1 MNPDHPLLR
10 RAQDALRRQL
20 VANKTRLEDDLREK
34 QSAVKSAKLQRES
47 IGVELYGFQQTLA
60 KLQLALEQ
68 THQNY
73 VVVSGV
79 RSQAETN
86 LSQLR
91 GTAGSEELGTKKE
104 RGQVEKFQSE
114 LDRLSATLKQ
124 IEGYNEAMKGEIAVT
139 RRAAYAAEEAA
150 SKQERAKM
158 VQDFRIDTMQEDL
171 KSAQQSLALHSAQAE
186 AQRRETR
193 AAMETLAEAE
203 TEMESVHFEKKQLVA
218 QWRGSLLAIQ
228 RRDEALSAIQDS
240 VREQQQQALS
250 IEQEIAGYRKD
261 VVREAVRGE
270 QLSGVLRK
278 VEADTQFVVKQP
290 PQDSHPAAI
299 LIGDGRQGEGG
310 NEQENSPDSPASLA
324 VITSPLF
331 PLSPSPSLAFSPEGG
346 QRPRLI
352 PVTPALRVHCGG
364 GPAGVSVMSADMS
377 DALGCPSRK
386 PLAHPPACRQPSAP
400 VPARRPCILR
410 SLPLTSPLPC
420 MEVSQEKGAR
430 LQEMYAKLAKSLEHT
445 EEQIKRA
452 SGETKAVRGEA
463 VAVERAAAKIT
474 AEVRTIEEETLA
486 ALGEQTTAGKSSSK
500 TAGDT
505 LELRRRVREEEML
518 AVETENELAK
528 LQIDILN
535 TEAHNTRLLETL
547 RLLNEEL
554 QEKAHAIEKY
564 EVEIRRRNDEVEKKT
579 REIDLL
585 NRRYERMAD
594 LSEGEEVGP
603 LEATIKNLG
612 KEVEGKGGESKDLQR
627 RWISC
632 QTELVGLQ
640 NENSGMAETLT
651 RMRAEHTVLF
661 QKRARLESQLAC
673 HGREV
678 REMGAGMGRLNVELQ
693 RVNALIA
700 ANSSARQALQEDN
713 FNLESRIMAD
723 LRGLEE
729 ESAKLTTQIEA
740 GRQAKRD
747 TLSEIVE
754 VERQIMLWERKIE
767 LEREMQ
773 EVLDPAVG
781 QDVAAEMRKE
791 IHRMQLRHG
800 ELVRLQE
807 SLMQDMEKALGRRE
821 LIHLKGRASVARAKA
836 SQGETLTRTQLGK
849 AVGELAKSVRDTEK
863 EMSATDA
870 RIASLNA
877 QRVSLAAGVAASEA
891 SCRQLQ
897 GRGDTLASELTEA
910 VNLKYRL
917 LLATTRLQRT
927 AKRYEDVE
935 SGRYRPAVEDSSQTG
950 AELER
955 STDRLSLAISVLEQ
969 LRMLQPH
976 LAGELD
982 RVLCHVAAL

>member
-158 VQDFRIDTMQEDL
+158 VQDFR
-171 KSAQQSLALHSAQAE
+171 
-186 AQRRETR
+186 
-193 AAMETLAEAE
+193 
-203 TEMESVHFEKKQLVA
+203 
-218 QWRGSLLAIQ
+218 
-228 RRDEALSAIQDS
+228 RDEALSAIQDS

-278 VEADTQFVVKQP
+278 VEADTQFVVKQVKQGTQGRRGGVLSAAAGAWVTVGREKGATSKKTAQTP
-290 PQDSHPAAI
+290 LLLWPGRSAVSGVINTDTSPHHPVITQPAPHPRNPCTARA
-299 LIGDGRQGEGG
+299 LRGRTRRGVGHVSRHERRPRMPVP
-310 NEQENSPDSPASLA
+310 EAPRAPASL
-324 VITSPLF
+324 SPTLRA
-331 PLSPSPSLAFSPEGG
+331 SPSTS
-346 QRPRLI
+346 
-352 PVTPALRVHCGG
+352 AL
-364 GPAGVSVMSADMS
+364 
-377 DALGCPSRK
+377 
-386 PLAHPPACRQPSAP
+386 HPP
-400 VPARRPCILR
+400 VPASDITSSLCQLRHRTLSCPAPRPVAR
-410 SLPLTSPLPC
+410 TQ

-836 SQGETLTRTQLGK
+836 TQGETLTRTQLGK
-849 AVGELAKSVRDTEK
+849 ALGELAKSVKDTER

-870 RIASLNA
+870 RVASLDA
-877 QRVSLAAGVAASEA
+877 QRISLAAGVAASEA

-897 GRGDTLASELTEA
+897 GRGDALAAGLTEA

-935 SGRYRPAVEDSSQTG
+935 AGRYRPAVEDSSQNARPFQVFG
-950 AELER
+950 VELGC
-955 STDRLSLAISVLEQ
+955 STDRLSLVISVLEQ
-969 LRMLQPH
+969 LRMLQPQ

-982 RVLCHVAAL
+982 RVLCHVAEL